1 VITRPTDCIPF
12 TNCSI
17 QVAKLPVR
25 IFEQPDQQRKKHHS
39 AEKRYT
45 LLVKLSAYADADG
58 GNCYPGDGELI
69 KVLGWSR
76 SHIVRVRGELEASN
90 FVLADGFVR
99 RPGSRTPK
107 AKKWRLVLPPE
118 AQAAL
123 GILELPP
130 QPEAPQPEA
139 AST

>member
-1 VITRPTDCIPF
+1 M
-12 TNCSI
+12 
-17 QVAKLPVR
+17 
-25 IFEQPDQQRKKHHS
+25 
-39 AEKRYT
+39 
-45 LLVKLSAYADADG
+45 KLSAYADADG

>member
-1 VITRPTDCIPF
+1 
-12 TNCSI
+12 
-17 QVAKLPVR
+17 
-25 IFEQPDQQRKKHHS
+25 
-39 AEKRYT
+39 
-45 LLVKLSAYADADG
+45 VKLSAYADADG
-58 GNCYPGDGELI
+58 RNCYPGDEELI

-76 SHIVRVRGELEASN
+76 SHIVRVRGELEELG
-90 FVLADGFVR
+90 FVLADGFIR
-99 RPGSRTPK
+99 KPGSRVPK